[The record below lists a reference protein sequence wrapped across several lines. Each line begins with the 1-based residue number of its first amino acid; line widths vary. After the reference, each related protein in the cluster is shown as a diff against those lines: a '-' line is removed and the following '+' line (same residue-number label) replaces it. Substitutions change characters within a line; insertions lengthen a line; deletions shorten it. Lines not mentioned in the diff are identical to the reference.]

1 MSGPHR
7 DTAGINAGTT
17 GSAAMGDVPTGG
29 AEVHGGLHSSGAAG
43 RGGEYGALAFNDQ
56 NRDAQGVGERASN
69 RISGAAGTVRDAA
82 QNVAGRAPELA
93 RGAVDAAASARDRVT
108 GAVGRAGTALEERG
122 VIDAI
127 RQNPLPALGIAF
139 GVGFLLAGSDN
150 AMAQNPRVRQAKNQL
165 RGAVMGGL
173 TAAAANEAR
182 ALLGVETKQGGNDL
196 RGIFNTFLS
205 QVVANVQEAGS
216 RTERT
221 GARSGGGQP
230 RGGSTGGR
238 SGGQSGRPGGQPGR
252 PTGQGAQGGRSTQG
266 QVHREPSHREF

>member
-1 MSGPHR
+1 MSGAPR

-17 GSAAMGDVPTGG
+17 GSAAMGDVPAGS

-43 RGGEYGALAFNDQ
+43 RSGEYGALAFNDQ
-56 NRDAQGVGERASN
+56 NRDAQGVGERATS

-82 QNVAGRAPELA
+82 ARAPEVA
-93 RGAVDAAASARDRVT
+93 RSAADAASSAAGRVS

-122 VIDAI
+122 VYDAI

-139 GVGFLLAGSDN
+139 GLGFLLAGSDN
-150 AMAQNPRVRQAKNQL
+150 SMAQSPRVRQAKNQL

-173 TAAAANEAR
+173 TAAVANEAR
-182 ALLGVETKQGGNDL
+182 ALLGVESKQGGNDL
-196 RGIFNTFLS
+196 RGIFNQFLG

-216 RTERT
+216 RTERMN
-221 GARSGGGQP
+221 ARSGGGQS
-230 RGGSTGGR
+230 RGGSSTAGR
-238 SGGQSGRPGGQPGR
+238 GGQQGRPGGQPQGR
-252 PTGQGAQGGRSTQG
+252 GGAQGGRGTQG